1 MSNQNRKASPNAN
14 KIANYWADNLLKK
27 HEDGTYY
34 VPNLDIGEPACQGC
48 NGWSEDSPD
57 PSNWERTA
65 LEKAHIVGW
74 AMGGSNDPSNF
85 LLLCRHCHFDFD
97 NEVCI
102 TDMKDFIEVSKWLQE
117 REAAKSN
124 KFKKLYNG
132 YVSKNNLNESRFS
145 KAFVQAKL
153 KACLGREKSF
163 EEYLHKIFTVA
174 STVYPFITE
183 EHAKMHVFEFMQVL
197 KDQEDKV
204 KQIQQKKEE
213 CFTEKVKILIKLSL
227 ETDNKKNYLGELCQ
241 KNVEEKGYD
250 FTELLFECYEEMGL
264 TVTITTV

>member
-57 PSNWERTA
+57 PSNWERHA

-124 KFKKLYNG
+124 KFKKLYND

-153 KACLGREKSF
+153 KSYLGREKSF
-163 EEYLHKIFTVA
+163 QEYLHKIFTVA

-183 EHAKMHVFEFMQVL
+183 EHAKMDVFEFMKML
-197 KDQEDKV
+197 KDQEDE
-204 KQIQQKKEE
+204 IQRNIEQEEDCFIKKIK
-213 CFTEKVKILIKLSL
+213 TLIKLSL
-227 ETDNKKNYLGELCQ
+227 ETNNKKDYLRELCQ

-264 TVTITTV
+264 TLSEQVV